1 MTLYHIFAVL
11 SSFNYVVEVLLHI
24 DIFSC
29 IQALFVL
36 IKPGNFTGLLLQER
50 YWKKRIDLKR
60 ASH

>member
-1 MTLYHIFAVL
+1 MTLHHIFAVL